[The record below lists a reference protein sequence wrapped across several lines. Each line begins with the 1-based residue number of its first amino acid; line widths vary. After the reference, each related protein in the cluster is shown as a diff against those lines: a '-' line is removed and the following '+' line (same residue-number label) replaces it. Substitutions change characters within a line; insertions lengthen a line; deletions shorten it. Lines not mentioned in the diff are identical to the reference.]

1 MDHRRDGVVTWP
13 VVLAW
18 GGLLGATVLASAWG
32 GPGAAGLIALVGAP
46 AAVWLTGRPN
56 RGGGDDRGLAF
67 IRQAVPE
74 LTATA
79 RSLSELA
86 DQITVSAHRQASRVG
101 AVAAAT
107 EQMAASAEETAR
119 HADRASGAAGD
130 TFTSAETGWSRT
142 REAIATI
149 RRTATSVEQSA
160 ATVEKL
166 EEAQEQVR
174 GVVALIREVTFQT
187 NLLALNAAIEAA
199 RAGPAGA
206 GFAVVAGEVRNLA
219 RRTEQATADI
229 AAIVAGIA
237 SQITDAV
244 GTMRAVVH
252 EVETGAR
259 LVAGAEDNFA
269 QIREHVAEVRAMI
282 AEIAQAAAQQSSGTT
297 SVARAMDA
305 ISGSTTETAADAQR
319 VAQASQG
326 LWVLSDEMREGGGAR
341 ESGVRRAGRAWV
353 LRLTTILEPDSP
365 PG

>member
-18 GGLLGATVLASAWG
+18 VGRLGAPVLASAWR

-56 RGGGDDRGLAF
+56 RGGDDRGLAF

-101 AVAAAT
+101 AGAAAP
-107 EQMAASAEETAR
+107 EQMAAPAEEPAR

-187 NLLALNAAIEAA
+187 NLLAL
-199 RAGPAGA
+199 
-206 GFAVVAGEVRNLA
+206 
-219 RRTEQATADI
+219 
-229 AAIVAGIA
+229 
-237 SQITDAV
+237 
-244 GTMRAVVH
+244 
-252 EVETGAR
+252 
-259 LVAGAEDNFA
+259 
-269 QIREHVAEVRAMI
+269 
-282 AEIAQAAAQQSSGTT
+282 
-297 SVARAMDA
+297 
-305 ISGSTTETAADAQR
+305 
-319 VAQASQG
+319 
-326 LWVLSDEMREGGGAR
+326 
-341 ESGVRRAGRAWV
+341 
-353 LRLTTILEPDSP
+353 
-365 PG
+365 